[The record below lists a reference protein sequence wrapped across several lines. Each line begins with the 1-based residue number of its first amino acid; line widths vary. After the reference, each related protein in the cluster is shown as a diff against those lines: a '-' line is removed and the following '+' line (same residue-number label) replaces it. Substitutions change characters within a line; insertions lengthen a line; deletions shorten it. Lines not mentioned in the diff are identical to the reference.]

1 MTALPDQSDVVL
13 KAQFAQSSPI
23 FVRPNVR
30 DHFWGYE
37 VSRSVHVIDLAGLAR
52 GAAILFT
59 ISAFIAACLV
69 WLVPAMAFA
78 GDAIFAK
85 TLASFVFI
93 CLGVVLI
100 RIAGRS
106 TRVRVQIDTSTGE
119 VREVV
124 SGMFGTTIVL
134 SRYGL
139 DTVKGVSVVTSRTD
153 PTFGQIH
160 LSMKYGDTIPVGDG
174 VIMALRPLRDRL
186 AGDCGF
192 DVRESPRVAIWGGPV
207 MGSSAA

>member
-1 MTALPDQSDVVL
+1 MTALPDQSDFVS
-13 KAQFAQSSPI
+13 KAPFAQGSPV
-23 FVRPNVR
+23 FMRPNVR

-37 VSRSVHVIDLAGLAR
+37 ISRSVHVIDLAGLAR

-59 ISAFIAACLV
+59 ISAFTAAWLV

-78 GDAIFAK
+78 GDALIAK
-85 TLASFVFI
+85 ALASFVLI

-100 RIAGRS
+100 RIASRS
-106 TRVRVQIDTSTGE
+106 TRVRVQIDTSVGE

-124 SGMFGTTIVL
+124 RGMFGTTIVL

-139 DTVKGVSVVTSRTD
+139 DTVEDVSVATSRTD
-153 PTFGQIH
+153 PTFGQVH
-160 LSMKYGDTIPVGDG
+160 LSMKHGETIPVGDG
-174 VIMALRPLRDRL
+174 VVMALRPLRDRI

-192 DVRESPRVAIWGGPV
+192 EVRESPRVAIWGGPV
-207 MGSSAA
+207 MGSAAA